1 MKKILAILLSLLT
14 LLSCGF
20 LSACSAEKTQ
30 PDTPDTETVW
40 ETVSE
45 AYIYAFPLV
54 LTDATKTLSTNTD
67 GTMTGRAPIN
77 QFNHAKKLADASFR
91 TVVTPNVDTVYSQA
105 WLDISTEP
113 MVYVLPETDR
123 FCNVQLLDAWTNTAA
138 VLDKAGAYAIALPGW
153 EGELPDGV
161 TRVDVPTATMWSITR
176 TVLSGNEDLPN
187 VYAIQEQMQLLP
199 LSAYVQGGEY
209 AAPQGAYK
217 EENDFVP
224 VNKVLS
230 MTPAEFFNTANA
242 LMQVNPPADADKEL
256 LKKLSAINVG
266 AEKADLGLSADVKP
280 ATDFTAK
287 ANAAIYD
294 ELDFDDKQEYEFAT
308 RGLIDAPETLEL
320 KDEDGKILWSQEA
333 YAFLDDYEKAPDSVN
348 PSLWENTKNNHAYGL
363 FEVTDGI
370 YQVRGYD
377 MANLTVIKGDTG
389 WIVFD
394 TLMSVECSQA
404 AMQLIEKNLGKFPVK
419 AVIISHSHADHFGG
433 IAGVMAKEDKADE
446 TLSIEDQLA
455 SGKIP
460 VITPVG
466 FTEHSV
472 KENVYAGKGMGRRS
486 NYQYG
491 ILLTPGVTGKLA
503 QGIGMGQSTGTVS
516 FMTPSYEITQSGEK
530 LTIDGVEL

>member
-1 MKKILAILLSLLT
+1 MKKIFAILLSLLT
-14 LLSCGF
+14 LLSCGL
-20 LSACSAEKTQ
+20 LSTCSAEKTQ
-30 PDTPDTETVW
+30 PDTLDTETVW

-209 AAPQGAYK
+209 TAPQGAYK

-242 LMQVNPPADADKEL
+242 LMQVNPPADADEEL

-266 AEKADLGLSADVKP
+266 AGKTFDAALLGEGAAERWTQMLQGLGANTVDV
-280 ATDFTAK
+280 
-287 ANAAIYD
+287 AIYPKTAVD
-294 ELDFDDKQEYEFAT
+294 ETGAALTGEKKYTLHFETLPPTLEGGFWSVTAYGEDDFLIDNSIDRYCINDRSDFKLNADGTLDIILSK
-308 RGLIDAPETLEL
+308 DAPEDTSNWLPVS
-320 KDEDGKILWSQEA
+320 DGEFHLFMRIYVPDMTA
-333 YAFLDDYEKAPDSVN
+333 LDSWQP
-348 PSLWENTKNNHAYGL
+348 
-363 FEVTDGI
+363 
-370 YQVRGYD
+370 
-377 MANLTVIKGDTG
+377 
-389 WIVFD
+389 
-394 TLMSVECSQA
+394 
-404 AMQLIEKNLGKFPVK
+404 
-419 AVIISHSHADHFGG
+419 
-433 IAGVMAKEDKADE
+433 
-446 TLSIEDQLA
+446 
-455 SGKIP
+455 P
-460 VITPVG
+460 VIR
-466 FTEHSV
+466 E
-472 KENVYAGKGMGRRS
+472 
-486 NYQYG
+486 Q
-491 ILLTPGVTGKLA
+491 
-503 QGIGMGQSTGTVS
+503 
-516 FMTPSYEITQSGEK
+516 
-530 LTIDGVEL
+530 

>member
-40 ETVSE
+40 EMVSE

-242 LMQVNPPADADKEL
+242 LMQVNPPAADGAKYAQ
-256 LKKLSAINVG
+256 KLGQWVYYGKPIGDFGTEYTYRAMVALVG
-266 AEKADLGLSADVKP
+266 LGANTVDV
-280 ATDFTAK
+280 
-287 ANAAIYD
+287 AIYPKTAVD
-294 ELDFDDKQEYEFAT
+294 ETGAALTGEKKYTLHFETLPPTLEGGFWSVTAYGEDDFLIDNSIDRYCINDRSDFKLNADGTLDIILSK
-308 RGLIDAPETLEL
+308 DAPEDTSNWLPVS
-320 KDEDGKILWSQEA
+320 DGEFHLFMRIYVPDMTA
-333 YAFLDDYEKAPDSVN
+333 LDSWQP
-348 PSLWENTKNNHAYGL
+348 
-363 FEVTDGI
+363 
-370 YQVRGYD
+370 
-377 MANLTVIKGDTG
+377 
-389 WIVFD
+389 
-394 TLMSVECSQA
+394 
-404 AMQLIEKNLGKFPVK
+404 
-419 AVIISHSHADHFGG
+419 
-433 IAGVMAKEDKADE
+433 
-446 TLSIEDQLA
+446 
-455 SGKIP
+455 P
-460 VITPVG
+460 VIR
-466 FTEHSV
+466 E
-472 KENVYAGKGMGRRS
+472 
-486 NYQYG
+486 Q
-491 ILLTPGVTGKLA
+491 
-503 QGIGMGQSTGTVS
+503 
-516 FMTPSYEITQSGEK
+516 
-530 LTIDGVEL
+530 

>member
-14 LLSCGF
+14 LLSCGL

-77 QFNHAKKLADASFR
+77 QFNHAQKLADASFR

-105 WLDISTEP
+105 WLDIREEP
-113 MVYVLPETDR
+113 MIFVLPETDR

-161 TRVDVPTATMWSITR
+161 TRVDVPTATVWSITR

-187 VYAIQEQMQLLP
+187 VCAIQEQMQLLP

-209 AAPQGAYK
+209 TAPQGAYK

-224 VNKVLS
+224 VSKVLS

-242 LMQVNPPADADKEL
+242 LMQVNPPADADEEL

-266 AEKADLGLSADVKP
+266 AGKTFDAALLGEGAAERWTQMLQGLGANTVDV
-280 ATDFTAK
+280 
-287 ANAAIYD
+287 AIYPKTAVD
-294 ELDFDDKQEYEFAT
+294 ETGAALTGEKKYTLHFETLPPTLEGGFWSVTAYGEDDFLIDNSIDRYCINDRSDFKLNADGTLDIILSK
-308 RGLIDAPETLEL
+308 DAPEDTSNWLPVS
-320 KDEDGKILWSQEA
+320 DGEFHLFMRIYVPDMTA
-333 YAFLDDYEKAPDSVN
+333 LDSWQP
-348 PSLWENTKNNHAYGL
+348 
-363 FEVTDGI
+363 
-370 YQVRGYD
+370 
-377 MANLTVIKGDTG
+377 
-389 WIVFD
+389 
-394 TLMSVECSQA
+394 
-404 AMQLIEKNLGKFPVK
+404 
-419 AVIISHSHADHFGG
+419 
-433 IAGVMAKEDKADE
+433 
-446 TLSIEDQLA
+446 
-455 SGKIP
+455 P
-460 VITPVG
+460 VIR
-466 FTEHSV
+466 E
-472 KENVYAGKGMGRRS
+472 
-486 NYQYG
+486 Q
-491 ILLTPGVTGKLA
+491 
-503 QGIGMGQSTGTVS
+503 
-516 FMTPSYEITQSGEK
+516 
-530 LTIDGVEL
+530 

>member
-1 MKKILAILLSLLT
+1 MKKIFAILLSLLT
-14 LLSCGF
+14 LLSCGL
-20 LSACSAEKTQ
+20 LSACSAKKTQ

-242 LMQVNPPADADKEL
+242 LMQVNPPADADEEL

-266 AEKADLGLSADVKP
+266 AGKTFDRMPEIIDNVIPYIGGEEEKSEQEPLKLWGHIDGDKIVP
-280 ATDFTAK
+280 ATAPSITAQCLRVPVSDGHMGAVFVRFQNK
-287 ANAAIYD
+287 PSKEEILQAW
-294 ELDFDDKQEYEFAT
+294 KEFHGPAQ
-308 RGLIDAPETLEL
+308 DLEL
-320 KDEDGKILWSQEA
+320 PSAPKQFLHYFEENDRPQPKLDRMLENGMAVSIGRLREDTQ
-333 YAFLDDYEKAPDSVN
+333 YDYKFVCLSH
-348 PSLWENTKNNHAYGL
+348 NTL
-363 FEVTDGI
+363 
-370 YQVRGYD
+370 RG
-377 MANLTVIKGDTG
+377 AAGGAVLLAELLAVKGY
-389 WIVFD
+389 FD
-394 TLMSVECSQA
+394 
-404 AMQLIEKNLGKFPVK
+404 
-419 AVIISHSHADHFGG
+419 
-433 IAGVMAKEDKADE
+433 
-446 TLSIEDQLA
+446 
-455 SGKIP
+455 
-460 VITPVG
+460 
-466 FTEHSV
+466 
-472 KENVYAGKGMGRRS
+472 
-486 NYQYG
+486 
-491 ILLTPGVTGKLA
+491 
-503 QGIGMGQSTGTVS
+503 
-516 FMTPSYEITQSGEK
+516 
-530 LTIDGVEL
+530 

>member
-14 LLSCGF
+14 LLSCGL

-30 PDTPDTETVW
+30 PDTLDTETVW

-77 QFNHAKKLADASFR
+77 QFNHTKKLADASFR

-105 WLDISTEP
+105 WLDISEEP
-113 MVYVLPETDR
+113 MIFVLPETDR

-161 TRVDVPTATMWSITR
+161 TRVDVPTATVWSITR

-199 LSAYVQGGEY
+199 LSAYIQGGEY
-209 AAPQGAYK
+209 TAPQGVYK

-242 LMQVNPPADADKEL
+242 LMQVNPPADADEEL

-266 AEKADLGLSADVKP
+266 GGQDLRRRP
-280 ATDFTAK
+280 
-287 ANAAIYD
+287 
-294 ELDFDDKQEYEFAT
+294 
-308 RGLIDAPETLEL
+308 P
-320 KDEDGKILWSQEA
+320 
-333 YAFLDDYEKAPDSVN
+333 
-348 PSLWENTKNNHAYGL
+348 
-363 FEVTDGI
+363 
-370 YQVRGYD
+370 
-377 MANLTVIKGDTG
+377 
-389 WIVFD
+389 
-394 TLMSVECSQA
+394 
-404 AMQLIEKNLGKFPVK
+404 
-419 AVIISHSHADHFGG
+419 
-433 IAGVMAKEDKADE
+433 
-446 TLSIEDQLA
+446 
-455 SGKIP
+455 
-460 VITPVG
+460 
-466 FTEHSV
+466 
-472 KENVYAGKGMGRRS
+472 GRRS
-486 NYQYG
+486 CRALDADASG
-491 ILLTPGVTGKLA
+491 ASRHACRRRREVCAKTRSVDLLRQAHRRLRHGVYLPRDGSAGGAWRQHRGRGDLS
-503 QGIGMGQSTGTVS
+503 QD
-516 FMTPSYEITQSGEK
+516 SG
-530 LTIDGVEL
+530 G

>member
-1 MKKILAILLSLLT
+1 MKKIFAILLSLLT
-14 LLSCGF
+14 LLSCGL
-20 LSACSAEKTQ
+20 LSACSAKKTQ

-242 LMQVNPPADADKEL
+242 LMQVNPPADADEEL

-266 AEKADLGLSADVKP
+266 AGKTFEMAASAMESKRLGLSQKSLFVVPNHLTLQWANEFLHLYPSAKLLV
-280 ATDFTAK
+280 ATKKDFETANRK
-287 ANAAIYD
+287 KFCARIATGDYD
-294 ELDFDDKQEYEFAT
+294 
-308 RGLIDAPETLEL
+308 
-320 KDEDGKILWSQEA
+320 
-333 YAFLDDYEKAPDSVN
+333 
-348 PSLWENTKNNHAYGL
+348 
-363 FEVTDGI
+363 
-370 YQVRGYD
+370 
-377 MANLTVIKGDTG
+377 
-389 WIVFD
+389 
-394 TLMSVECSQA
+394 
-404 AMQLIEKNLGKFPVK
+404 
-419 AVIISHSHADHFGG
+419 AVIIGHSQFEKIPLSAERQERQLREQIDEIEGAIAELKWQRGENFTIKQMEKTRKSLEARLDKLLAADKKDDVITFEQLGVDRLFVDESHAFKNLFLYTKMRNVAGLSTSEAQKSSDMFMKCRYMDELTGG
-433 IAGVMAKEDKADE
+433 RGVIFA
-446 TLSIEDQLA
+446 T
-455 SGKIP
+455 G
-460 VITPVG
+460 TPV
-466 FTEHSV
+466 
-472 KENVYAGKGMGRRS
+472 S
-486 NYQYG
+486 NS
-491 ILLTPGVTGKLA
+491 
-503 QGIGMGQSTGTVS
+503 MTVR
-516 FMTPSYEITQSGEK
+516 P
-530 LTIDGVEL
+530 

>member
-40 ETVSE
+40 EMVSE

-199 LSAYVQGGEY
+199 LLAYVQGGEY

-242 LMQVNPPADADKEL
+242 LIQVNPPADADKEL

-266 AEKADLGLSADVKP
+266 AEKADLGLTADVKP

-377 MANLTVIKGDTG
+377 MANLTVVKGDTG

-419 AVIISHSHADHFGG
+419 AVIISHSHVDHFGG

-491 ILLTPGVTGKLA
+491 ILLTPA
-503 QGIGMGQSTGTVS
+503 
-516 FMTPSYEITQSGEK
+516 
-530 LTIDGVEL
+530 